1 MKNIYTL
8 KEFLCDS
15 SFIYL
20 VLLTLKNHSTLGIF
34 SFTRSLGKF
43 SGNTAYLYSGA
54 HLKILIICQ

>member
-20 VLLTLKNHSTLGIF
+20 VLLTLKNHSTGDFLVYKVII
-34 SFTRSLGKF
+34 KF